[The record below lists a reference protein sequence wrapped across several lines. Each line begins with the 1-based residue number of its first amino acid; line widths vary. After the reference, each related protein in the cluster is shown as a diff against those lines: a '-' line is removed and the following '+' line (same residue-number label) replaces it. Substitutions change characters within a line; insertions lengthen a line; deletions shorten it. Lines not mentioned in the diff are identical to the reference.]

1 MIRPRAFGPNA
12 QTAASNAFQQRVEG
26 PLNAVREQALREF
39 DALANALRDHG
50 VTPLVFE
57 DTAEPSKPDA
67 VFPNN
72 WVSFHADGRVFLYP
86 LEAPV
91 RRAERRMDIVESLSA
106 EHGFRVRDISDLS
119 ELENVGAFL
128 EGTGSMVLDRI
139 NRVAYA
145 ALSSRTHLEA
155 LADFAQR
162 ADYEITAFDACD
174 ADGQPIYHTNVMMA
188 IGTQFAVVCSE
199 SIGDEDK
206 RADVLGRL
214 AATGRAV
221 IEIDLAQMHRFAG
234 NLIELRT
241 ADGKFIVV
249 LSQNAYDSLTAAQ
262 RERLSTFGRLLPVDV
277 ATIECVGGGSV
288 RCMLAEVFLPH
299 ADGSDHE

>member
-1 MIRPRAFGPNA
+1 MIRPRTFGPNA

-26 PLNAVREQALREF
+26 PLTAVREQALREF
-39 DALANALRDHG
+39 DALANALRDQG

-91 RRAERRMDIVESLSA
+91 RRTERRMDIVESLST
-106 EHGFRVRDISDLS
+106 EHGFRVRDITDLS

-199 SIGDEDK
+199 SIGDADK

-249 LSQNAYDSLTAAQ
+249 LSQNAYDSLTVAQ

-299 ADGSDHE
+299 ADGSDYE

>member
-26 PLNAVREQALREF
+26 PLTAVREQALREF

-106 EHGFRVRDISDLS
+106 EHGFRVRDITDLS

-145 ALSSRTHLEA
+145 ALSSRTHLDA

-162 ADYEITAFDACD
+162 ADYEITAFDASD

-199 SIGDEDK
+199 SIGDADK

-262 RERLSTFGRLLPVDV
+262 REQLSTFGRLLPVDV
-277 ATIECVGGGSV
+277 AMIERVGGGSV

>member
-1 MIRPRAFGPNA
+1 M
-12 QTAASNAFQQRVEG
+12 
-26 PLNAVREQALREF
+26 
-39 DALANALRDHG
+39 
-50 VTPLVFE
+50 
-57 DTAEPSKPDA
+57 
-67 VFPNN
+67 
-72 WVSFHADGRVFLYP
+72 
-86 LEAPV
+86 

-199 SIGDEDK
+199 SIGAADK

>member
-26 PLNAVREQALREF
+26 PLTAVREQALREF

-50 VTPLVFE
+50 VTPIVFE

-106 EHGFRVRDISDLS
+106 EHGFRVRDITDLS
-119 ELENVGAFL
+119 ELENVSLFL

-145 ALSSRTHLEA
+145 ALSSRTRMDA

-199 SIGDEDK
+199 SIGAADK

-249 LSQNAYDSLTAAQ
+249 LSQNADDSLRVAQ
-262 RERLSTFGRLLPVDV
+262 REQLSTFGRLLPVDV
-277 ATIECVGGGSV
+277 TTIERVGGGSV